1 VDLMQRVSTG
11 IEIAGG
17 VLRLNPRLP
26 DALSRLDMRIRYRG
40 QTLDL
45 HLTRDSLDVRGRD
58 PDAAPVKLA
67 FGKDEYS
74 FTGGST
80 HTFQLPH
87 R

>member
-1 VDLMQRVSTG
+1 
-11 IEIAGG
+11 
-17 VLRLNPRLP
+17 
-26 DALSRLDMRIRYRG
+26 MRIRYRG

-80 HTFQLPH
+80 RTFQLPQ